1 MCGIAGFISKNYNK
15 EALVAMTNALRHRG
29 PNAEGFFYD
38 EKESIGFGHR
48 RLSILDLSESANQPF
63 FSEDGRYVIVFNGEV
78 YNYREIQKR
87 YNINC
92 KTTSD
97 TEVILK
103 GFILKGVSIFN
114 ELNGMFAFAIWDNQ
128 QKEMVIARDRLGI
141 KPFYYLHSSTEFLFG
156 SELKSLLAIRKF
168 EVNPQAIADFL
179 YLGYTPE
186 DTTFYLNI
194 LKFPAGHYGILKNNQ
209 LTIQSFW
216 KAEDKILPQKNV
228 FRSVDEAKN
237 ELKRLLTSS
246 IEYRLISDVAV
257 GTFLSGGTD
266 SSVVTAIAQSI
277 SSKPVKTFSIG
288 FKEAKFNE
296 AEHAKRVAKHLG
308 TEHHEYILSQ
318 NEALD
323 LLDELLNIYDEP
335 FADSSCIP
343 TMLVSQMAKKE
354 VTVALS
360 GDGGDELFMG
370 YGAYKWARRL
380 DNSAF
385 KNFGKI
391 AASALKMGN
400 NRTKRVA
407 NLINTPNS
415 RSIKSHIFSQE
426 QYYFTEK
433 EIDQLFTTKYSKLKP
448 HIQEEFAYNR
458 KLNAAEDQAFF
469 DLKNYLKDDLLKKV
483 DIASM
488 VHSLEVRVPILDY
501 RIVEFALNLD
511 ESFKRYKGEDKY
523 LLKQLLFD
531 YAPQSLFNR
540 PKWGFGLPLVSW
552 LKEDLKYMIDE
563 NLNQQTVESIGVV
576 KFSMVAQ
583 LLHRFQKGESHLY
596 NRIWLLILLH
606 KWMKNTNS

>member
-15 EALVAMTNALRHRG
+15 EALVTMTNAIRHRG

-168 EVNPQAIADFL
+168 VVNPQAIADFL

-228 FRSVDEAKN
+228 FRSVDDAKS

-296 AEHAKRVAKHLG
+296 AEHAKKVAKHLG

-318 NEALD
+318 KEALD
-323 LLDELLNIYDEP
+323 LFDDLINVYDEP

-380 DNSAF
+380 DNAAF

-433 EIDQLFTTKYSKLKP
+433 EIDQLFTTKYCKLKP
-448 HIQEEFAYNR
+448 HIHEEYAYNR

-511 ESFKRYKGEDKY
+511 ENFKRYKGEDKY
-523 LLKQLLFD
+523 LLKQLLYD

-540 PKWGFGLPLVSW
+540 PKWGFGLPLVTW
-552 LKEDLKYMIDE
+552 LKEDLNYMIDE
-563 NLNQQTVESIGVV
+563 NLNQHTVESIGVV

-606 KWMKNTNS
+606 KWMKNTNN

>member
-29 PNAEGFFYD
+29 PNAEGFYYD

-63 FSEDGRYVIVFNGEV
+63 FSEDGRFVIVFNGEV

-216 KAEDKILPQKNV
+216 KAEDKVLPKKYV

-318 NEALD
+318 KEALD
-323 LLDELLNIYDEP
+323 LFDDLINIYDEP

-380 DNSAF
+380 DNPIL
-385 KNFGKI
+385 NNMGKF
-391 AASALKMGN
+391 AATALKMGS

-433 EIDQLFTTKYSKLKP
+433 EIDLLFTTKYCQLKP
-448 HIQEEFAYNR
+448 HIHEEYAYNR

-523 LLKQLLFD
+523 LLKQLLYD
-531 YAPQSLFNR
+531 YAPPSLFNR
-540 PKWGFGLPLVSW
+540 PKWGFGLPLVTW

-563 NLNQQTVESIGVV
+563 NLNQHAVESIGVV

-606 KWMKNTNS
+606 KWMKNTNN

>member
-1 MCGIAGFISKNYNK
+1 MCGIAGFISKNLN
-15 EALVAMTNALRHRG
+15 EANLKAMTNAIRHRG

-38 EKESIGFGHR
+38 QNEAIGLGHR
-48 RLSILDLSESANQPF
+48 RLSILDLSENANQPF
-63 FSEDGRYVIVFNGEV
+63 FSEDGRYIIVFNGEV
-78 YNYREIQKR
+78 YNYREIQKK
-87 YNINC
+87 YAISC

-103 GFILKGVSIFN
+103 GYVLKGVSIFN
-114 ELNGMFAFAIWDNQ
+114 EFNGMFAFAIWDSLE
-128 QKEMVIARDRLGI
+128 KELIIARDRLGI
-141 KPFYYLHSSTEFLFG
+141 KPFYYFHSQSEFLFG
-156 SELKSLLAIRKF
+156 SELKALSAVKKF
-168 EVNPQAIADFL
+168 GINAQAIADFL

-186 DTTFYLNI
+186 DTTFYQGI
-194 LKFPAGHYGILKNNQ
+194 LKFPAGYYGVLKDNQ
-209 LTIQSFW
+209 LDIKPFW
-216 KAEDKILPQKNV
+216 KAEEKVNPQQAIYRNAE
-228 FRSVDEAKN
+228 EAKG

-277 SSKPVKTFSIG
+277 STKPVKTFSIG

-296 AEHAKRVAKHLG
+296 AEHAKKVAKHLG

-318 NEALD
+318 QEALELFD
-323 LLDELLNIYDEP
+323 GLLNIYDEP

-380 DNSAF
+380 DNALL
-385 KNFGKI
+385 KNTSKLL
-391 AASALKMGN
+391 APALKLGN
-400 NRTKRVA
+400 SRAKRVG
-407 NLINTPNS
+407 NLIHVPNAK
-415 RSIKSHIFSQE
+415 RTKSHIFSQE
-426 QYYFTEK
+426 QYYFTEA
-433 EIDQLFTTKYSKLKP
+433 EIENLLTHNYQKLHP
-448 HIQEEFAYNR
+448 QIQEEFTFKRN
-458 KLNAAEDQAFF
+458 LNAAEKQAFF

-511 ESFKRYKGEDKY
+511 EKFKHHQGEDKY
-523 LLKQLLFD
+523 LLKQLLYD
-531 YAPQSLFNR
+531 YAPSSLFNR
-540 PKWGFGLPLVSW
+540 PKWGFGLPLVTW

-563 NLNQQTVESIGVV
+563 NLNQKTIETIGVV
-576 KFSMVAQ
+576 KYSVVQ
-583 LLHRFQKGESHLY
+583 NLISRFLKGENHLY

-606 KWMKNTNS
+606 KWMKNINN